1 MVRFEAEPVRA
12 RRDVQIA
19 AMVPE
24 RAGRTGEVVVRMDS
38 PALELQLAS
47 LNISRQKIE
56 AALRSSRLGQA
67 EQMDALTSDLERLVQ
82 EIATAEDAAA
92 NLSIELQDTEIWEPA
107 RPIAADTWIAA
118 HQNRMLG
125 QIARP
130 VAPHVRAEVDLK
142 HADFVDRLAPGT
154 MIAARG
160 LKDIDCV
167 TELTMDGMPAMGDLA
182 SESLVL
188 KADVSAGDPCLADA
202 PAGSEVILRL
212 ARPDAAIATQLYR
225 AAQRLARG

>member
-1 MVRFEAEPVRA
+1 MT
-12 RRDVQIA
+12 D
-19 AMVPE
+19 
-24 RAGRTGEVVVRMDS
+24 DH
-38 PALELQLAS
+38 PA
-47 LNISRQKIE
+47 
-56 AALRSSRLGQA
+56 
-67 EQMDALTSDLERLVQ
+67 
-82 EIATAEDAAA
+82 
-92 NLSIELQDTEIWEPA
+92 
-107 RPIAADTWIAA
+107 
-118 HQNRMLG
+118 
-125 QIARP
+125 
-130 VAPHVRAEVDLK
+130 
-142 HADFVDRLAPGT
+142 

-225 AAQRLARG
+225 AAQRLAQNRLPIDQLEDVR